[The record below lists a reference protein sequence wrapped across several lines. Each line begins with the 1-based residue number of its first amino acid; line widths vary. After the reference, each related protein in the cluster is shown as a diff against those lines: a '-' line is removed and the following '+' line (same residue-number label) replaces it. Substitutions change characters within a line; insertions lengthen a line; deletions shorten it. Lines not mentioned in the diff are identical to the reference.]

1 MPRTTVATS
10 LPSLGRRAPVLAMQT
25 FLERPNIIGPS
36 MAMCV
41 SLSYHS
47 DNIQRGVTISTVIPL
62 SSILVSVF
70 DTSGGGGNTSE

>member
-41 SLSYHS
+41 RLSYHS
-47 DNIQRGVTISTVIPL
+47 DNVQRGVTITVIPL

-70 DTSGGGGNTSE
+70 DTSGGGGNTYE